1 MNTKVAMWGN
11 SNAVRL
17 PASLASETGLT
28 EGAEVR
34 LVKTERGI
42 LIERRRQRATLAELL
57 SNTPADAEVAGWDQ
71 NGRLGSELL

>member
-17 PASLASETGLT
+17 PAELAAETGLT
-28 EGAEVR
+28 QGTPVR

-42 LIERRRQRATLAELL
+42 LIERTRQRATLAELL
-57 SNTPADAEVAGWDQ
+57 RNTPRDAEVPGWDQ
-71 NGRLGSELL
+71 NGRAGSELL